1 MREIRLAIQSLLK
14 SSGTTAIAISTLA
27 LGMGANTALF
37 SLLNFVELRP
47 LPIPHAYQLT
57 ALGTR
62 ISDDANGRDQPFS
75 LQMFDEISRRQ
86 QVFSDMFGWYGEN
99 ISNFEAD
106 GRPFAAALATVS
118 GAYYSTM
125 GITPLLGRFIQPS
138 DVALRSGT
146 SNAIAV
152 ISYRAWRGW
161 YRGQSNILG
170 KLIRVDNQPFTIIG
184 VEPENYSGLIID
196 GSTDVTVPIF
206 APGQMGPRD
215 PQILWLRLYGRL
227 KPGVTIEQ
235 ARASFQALWPHILE
249 ATEPPN
255 FPAARQA
262 RFFARRIAV
271 SSAATGVS
279 QLRKQFSY
287 PLRVLL
293 GLVGAVLL
301 IACLNLASLTL
312 ARAASREHES
322 GVRAALGAST
332 WDLVRQPLIESF
344 LISFTG
350 TLLGLA
356 VAYWTS
362 RALLGIAWT
371 GLAETGFQPTLDAS
385 VLAFTAIVA
394 AVTGMLLAIAPAWH
408 AAQADPMQALQQG
421 TRSVRGRGVGGHTL
435 LGRGLLIAQIALSLA
450 LVAGALLFGRT
461 LSRLHNAN
469 VGYRRDHLLT
479 MLLFHQS
486 SNRQPKYQTAYYQ
499 ELVHTLQRLPGVESA
514 SLSIDTPASES
525 ENFEAVRVSQADSD
539 TQAVGDFVAPNFFHA
554 LGMKV
559 LSGREFEWQDDTRDQ
574 NIAIISQS
582 LATRLFKDQSPVG
595 RSLYFGPRAFN
606 QHLTIVGVVNSASL
620 WKVEEPDPLA
630 VYRPLMNGF
639 SDVAPMIVLRTTVD
653 PRSLKAS
660 AERVVRGL
668 GRHYSLRTLTLD
680 ERLDSHISA
689 QRLTALLTALFGGI
703 AVLIA
708 SLGLY
713 GLMSYQVARRAA
725 ELGVRIALGAR
736 PSQVLSLVLRE
747 VLVIASI
754 GCFLGL
760 WLSVLLGR
768 LVTGILFGV
777 SPHNPVILGLAALT
791 LIIVATIAGLAPAK
805 RAASVD
811 PIEALRVE

>member
-1 MREIRLAIQSLLK
+1 MREIRSAIQALLK
-14 SSGTTAIAISTLA
+14 TPGATAIAISTLA

-47 LPIPHAYQLT
+47 LPIPHPYQLT

-75 LQMFDEISRRQ
+75 FQMFDEISRRQ

-106 GRPFAAALATVS
+106 GRPFAAALAKIS
-118 GAYYSTM
+118 GTYYSTM
-125 GITPLLGRFIQPS
+125 GVTPLLGRFIQPS

-146 SNAIAV
+146 SNRVAV
-152 ISYRAWRGW
+152 ISYRVWRAW
-161 YRGQSNILG
+161 YRGESNIIG
-170 KLIRVDNQPFTIIG
+170 KILRVDNQPFTIIG

-196 GSTDVTVPIF
+196 GSTDVTIPIF
-206 APGQMGPRD
+206 APGKPDTRD
-215 PQILWLRLYGRL
+215 PQKLWLRLYGRL
-227 KPGVTIEQ
+227 KPGITIDRT
-235 ARASFQALWPHILE
+235 RASFQALWPHILE

-255 FPAARQA
+255 FPAARHA
-262 RFFARRIAV
+262 RFFARRIAI

-312 ARAASREHES
+312 ARAASHEHES

-332 WDLVRQPLIESF
+332 WDLVRRPLIESL

-350 TLLGLA
+350 ALLGLA

-371 GLAETGFQPTLDAS
+371 GLVETGLQPTLDAR

-394 AVTGMLLAIAPAWH
+394 AVTGVLFTIAPAWH

-421 TRSVRGRGVGGHTL
+421 TRSVRGRGAGGQTL
-435 LGRGLLIAQIALSLA
+435 LGRGLLIAQIALSLT

-479 MLLFHQS
+479 MLLFHQPT
-486 SNRQPKYQTAYYQ
+486 NREPKYQTAYYQ
-499 ELVHTLQRLPGVESA
+499 ELLRNLERLPGVESA
-514 SLSIDTPASES
+514 SFSIDTPASES
-525 ENFEAVRVSQADSD
+525 EDFEAVRISQADSD
-539 TQAVGDFVAPNFFHA
+539 TQTVGDFVAPGFFRV

-559 LSGREFEWQDDTRDQ
+559 LSGREFEWQDETRDQ

-582 LATRLFKDQSPVG
+582 LATRLFKDQSAVG

-606 QHLTIVGVVNSASL
+606 QRLTIVGVVNSASL
-620 WKVEEPDPLA
+620 WKVEDPEPLA
-630 VYRPLMNGF
+630 VYRPLVNGF
-639 SDVAPMIVLRTTVD
+639 SDVAPTAVLRTTVD
-653 PRSLKAS
+653 PRTLKAS
-660 AERVVRGL
+660 AERVVRSL

-680 ERLDSHISA
+680 ERLDSHITA

-703 AVLIA
+703 ALLIA

-713 GLMSYQVARRAA
+713 GLMSYQVARRTA

-736 PSQVLSLVLRE
+736 PFQVLSMVVRE
-747 VLVIASI
+747 VLLLASV

-760 WLSVLLGR
+760 WLSVLLGHF
-768 LVTGILFGV
+768 VSGILYGV
-777 SPHNPVILGLAALT
+777 SPRNPIILAVAAIILMVVALA
-791 LIIVATIAGLAPAK
+791 AGLAPAK

-811 PIEALRVE
+811 PVEALRIE